1 MTSGS
6 GCSFKHLTEGRAL
19 NKLRKRTS
27 APVDMIFFNQGV
39 PYHGGLVNKTIH
51 YGTILPMGNMRL
63 AELHR
68 TDKPLVGVL
77 LGIVNYGG
85 TEGNHAIGAVKC
97 GDTLYACDPLGKA
110 RTVTLVNTVLNQVA
124 EHYGCKRGMVYN
136 GPNLQTRDSCVG
148 YSSNFIA
155 TLLQYFQKG
164 GRNFDQKYYNNEI
177 HRTLTTNVGMV
188 FGQGN
193 ETSILRSLEK
203 KSIPKVATR
212 SKPSARSKLP
222 ARSKP
227 SARSKARTFGPMKG
241 GVKKR

>member
-1 MTSGS
+1 MASGS
-6 GCSFKHLTEGRAL
+6 GCNFKHLTEGRAL
-19 NKLRKRTS
+19 ERLRGKTT

-39 PYHGGLVNKTIH
+39 PYHGDLVNKTIH
-51 YGTILPMGNMRL
+51 HGTILPRGNVRL
-63 AELHR
+63 AELHS

-110 RTVTLVNTVLNQVA
+110 RTVTLVNTILNQVA

-136 GPNLQTRDSCVG
+136 GPNLQKNHSCVG

-164 GRNFDQKYYNNEI
+164 GSNFNQAYYNREM
-177 HRTLTTNVGMV
+177 HRTLSSNVGMV

-193 ETSILRSLEK
+193 EASILRSLEK

-212 SKPSARSKLP
+212 SKPP
-222 ARSKP
+222 AKR
-227 SARSKARTFGPMKG
+227 ARTLRPPTKRGSTLKPIKG
-241 GVKKR
+241 RVTKR